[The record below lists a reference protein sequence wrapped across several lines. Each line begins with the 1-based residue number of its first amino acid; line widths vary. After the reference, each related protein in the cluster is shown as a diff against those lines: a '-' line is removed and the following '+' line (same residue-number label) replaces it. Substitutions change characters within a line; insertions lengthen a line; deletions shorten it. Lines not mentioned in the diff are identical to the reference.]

1 MAIDWNKA
9 QAYNA
14 TTTSLPPEQLVAV
27 IAETQRSLGVTAD
40 GMFGP
45 QTRLAMARALARSR
59 ASYTEQMIGAAI
71 AQTGKPY
78 IFGAEVKLDDPD
90 PPAFDCSELVQWA
103 CARAGLKVPDG
114 TWNQVTHCRD
124 VGTLIDISTAIWT
137 RGALLFKF
145 GGDPFQGT
153 RPSSAHVAI
162 SLGNGT
168 TIEARSAKYPVGS
181 FSAEDRGWTHAGLIP
196 A

>member
-9 QAYNA
+9 QEYNA
-14 TTTSLPPEQLVAV
+14 TTTSLPPEQLVAL
-27 IAETQRSLGVTAD
+27 IAETQRNLNVTQD

-45 QTRLAMARALARSR
+45 QTRLALAREWAETEER
-59 ASYTEQMIGAAI
+59 TLEQMIAAAI

-78 IFGAEVKLDDPD
+78 IFGAEVRLDDPS
-90 PPAFDCSELVQWA
+90 PPAFDCSELVQWT
-103 CARAGLKVPDG
+103 CAQARLRMPDG

-124 VGTLIDISTAIWT
+124 VGTLIDVSTAIWT

-145 GGDPFQGT
+145 GGDPFQGS

-181 FSAEDRGWTHAGLIP
+181 FSAEGRGWTHAGLIP